1 MKLVPFFFA
10 FFTFPDREAIRRIR
24 KNAKTN
30 NKASHP
36 GGLYLITTKATSMT
50 EENPLLALRDKIS
63 ALDEKLLALLAERRG
78 LAVEVGKAKLASHRP
93 VRDIDRE
100 RDLLERLMTIGKRH
114 NLDAHYITRLFQLI
128 IEDSVL
134 TQQTLLQQHLNKINP
149 HSARVAFLGPK
160 GSYSHLAAR
169 QYAARHFE
177 QFIES
182 GCAKFADIFNQV
194 ETGQADYAVVPIEN
208 TSSGGIN
215 DVYDLLQHT
224 SLSIVGELTIP
235 IDHCVLV
242 STSTDADKI
251 QTVYSHPQPF
261 QQCSQYLS
269 RYPHWKIEYTESTSA
284 AMEKVAQANSP
295 AVAALGSEA
304 GGALYGLQVLE
315 HCQANQTQ
323 NITRFLVL
331 ARKAVNVSDQVPAKT
346 TLLMATG
353 QQAGALVEALLV
365 LRNHNLIM
373 TKLESRPIHGN
384 PWEEMFYLDIQANL
398 DSLPMRKALKELA
411 DITRSMKVLG
421 CYPSENVVPVD
432 PV

>member
-1 MKLVPFFFA
+1 
-10 FFTFPDREAIRRIR
+10 
-24 KNAKTN
+24 
-30 NKASHP
+30 
-36 GGLYLITTKATSMT
+36 
-50 EENPLLALRDKIS
+50 
-63 ALDEKLLALLAERRG
+63 
-78 LAVEVGKAKLASHRP
+78 
-93 VRDIDRE
+93 
-100 RDLLERLMTIGKRH
+100 
-114 NLDAHYITRLFQLI
+114 TRLFQLI

-295 AVAALGSEA
+295 VVAALGSEA

>member
-1 MKLVPFFFA
+1 
-10 FFTFPDREAIRRIR
+10 
-24 KNAKTN
+24 
-30 NKASHP
+30 
-36 GGLYLITTKATSMT
+36 MT
-50 EENPLLALRDKIS
+50 PENPLLDLRVKIS
-63 ALDEKLLALLAERRG
+63 TLDEKLLSMLAERRA

-100 RDLLERLMTIGKRH
+100 RDLLERLITLGKTH
-114 NLDAHYITRLFQLI
+114 HLDAHYITRLFQLI

-134 TQQTLLQQHLNKINP
+134 TQQALLQQHLNKTNP

-177 QFIES
+177 EFIES

-194 ETGQADYAVVPIEN
+194 ETGQADYAIVPIEN
-208 TSSGGIN
+208 TSSGAIN

-224 SLSIVGELTIP
+224 TLSLVGELTIP

-242 STSTDADKI
+242 SGSTDLSKI
-251 QTVYSHPQPF
+251 ETVYSHPQPF
-261 QQCSQYLS
+261 QQCSQFLN
-269 RYPHWKIEYTESTSA
+269 RYPGWKIEYTESTSA
-284 AMEKVAQANSP
+284 AMEKVAQANTP
-295 AVAALGSEA
+295 TVAALGNEA

-315 HCQANQTQ
+315 RNLANQTQ
-323 NITRFLVL
+323 NITRFVVL
-331 ARKAVNVSDQVPAKT
+331 ARKAIDVSDQVPAKT

-398 DSLPMRKALKELA
+398 ESASMQKALRELGK
-411 DITRSMKVLG
+411 ITRSMKVLG

-432 PV
+432 PA